1 MFVSIIAPDCC
12 CCRIPPERNWAM
24 TALLLDPLY
33 KDHETAFDHPEA
45 PERIDAITAAF
56 EAAGLTTRCS
66 RIKPRRATHDE
77 IARAHDRSYIDRVL
91 EEITDGA
98 RELANGDVSV
108 CRGSGDIALEAAGG
122 AIAAV
127 DLVMTGSA
135 ANAFC
140 AVRPPGHHATP
151 NAAMGF
157 CIFNNVAAAA
167 RHAQAVHG
175 AGRVAIVDWDVHHGN
190 GTQDIFYADRSVLF
204 CSTHQSPW
212 YPGTG
217 AHSERGEGRAEG
229 TTINRPFRAGSGAEE
244 ILGAFRDHLVPS
256 IREFRPDLILISA
269 GFDSR
274 IGDPL
279 GHFRLTD
286 RDFHDLTEM
295 VLEAACHVCDGRVV
309 SVLEGGY
316 SLDGLA
322 RAASSHVLA
331 LTGTAFGE

>member
-1 MFVSIIAPDCC
+1 MSS
-12 CCRIPPERNWAM
+12 

-33 KDHETAFDHPEA
+33 KQHETAFDHPEA
-45 PERIDAITAAF
+45 PERMDALLEIF
-56 EAAGLTTRCS
+56 KRAGLAARCL
-66 RIKPRRATHDE
+66 RIAPRRATLDE
-77 IARAHDRSYIDRVL
+77 IARVHDRSYIDRVL
-91 EEITDGA
+91 RKVADGV

-108 CRGSGDIALEAAGG
+108 CRQSGDIALEAAGG

-127 DLVMTGSA
+127 DFVMTGGA

-151 NAAMGF
+151 DAAMGF

-175 AGRVAIVDWDVHHGN
+175 AERVAIVDWDVHHGN
-190 GTQDIFYADRSVLF
+190 GTQDIFYDDHSVLF

-217 AHSERGEGRAEG
+217 AHTERGEGRAEG
-229 TTINRPFRAGSGAEE
+229 TTINRPFRAGAGAEE
-244 ILGAFRDHLVPS
+244 ILGAFRDHLLPT
-256 IREFRPDLILISA
+256 IREFHPDLVLISA

-295 VLEAACHVCDGRVV
+295 VLEVASDVCDGRVV

-316 SLDGLA
+316 SLDGLG
-322 RAASSHVLA
+322 RAATSHVLA
-331 LTGTAFGE
+331 LTGAAFGD